1 MKSIGWAYLGTEMG
15 CKNVKCFSERKAVL
29 SVEIWAFSALG

>member
-15 CKNVKCFSERKAVL
+15 CKNVRSFSESKVVV
-29 SVEIWAFSALG
+29 SEEVCAFSALD